1 LQQRCFEN
9 WTFFKP
15 IFYNLKFALI
25 HIEEVSL
32 NMYQVT
38 VDKEKCDGCEDEKS
52 DPSGGGECDFC
63 ESCTGVCPTDAITIT
78 EL

>member
-1 LQQRCFEN
+1 
-9 WTFFKP
+9 
-15 IFYNLKFALI
+15 
-25 HIEEVSL
+25 
-32 NMYQVT
+32 MYQVT
-38 VDKEKCDGCEDEKS
+38 IDKEKCDGCEECVNICPNEVLELVDEKC